1 MSIIVTLEK
10 ANKYF
15 DDNSVLRDVNFDI
28 EKGEFLSL
36 VGPSGCGKSTLLRV
50 LLGFEKLDH
59 GKMTIE
65 PNLKKTLVFQN
76 FALFPWLT
84 VFENISFGLKMQ
96 GMPKVDIDRK
106 VTDILHELDLHGAQN
121 LHPKELS
128 GGMKQ
133 RVGLGRAL
141 VMDPDI
147 LFLDE
152 PFSAVD
158 AFTAR
163 DLRQKLLEIWEKRK
177 ITVVMVTHLIEEAI
191 ELSDRVIVMSS
202 DKNQDSIVEIYT
214 NKLARP
220 RDNRSK
226 EFFNEVDF
234 LETKIK

>member
-1 MSIIVTLEK
+1 MDSIIKIEK
-10 ANKYF
+10 LNKYF
-15 DDNSVLRDVNFDI
+15 DNDSVLRDVNFEI
-28 EKGEFLSL
+28 KKGEFLSII
-36 VGPSGCGKSTLLRV
+36 GPSGCGKSTLLRI
-50 LLGFEKLDH
+50 LLGFEKPDSGVLTDN
-59 GKMTIE
+59 GSF
-65 PNLKKTLVFQN
+65 KKYLVFQN

-84 VFENISFGLKMQ
+84 VAENIAFGLKMKGIKKEEIDQ
-96 GMPKVDIDRK
+96 KVS
-106 VTDILHELDLHGAQN
+106 DILHELDLHGAEN

-163 DLRQKLLEIWEKRK
+163 DLRKKLLEIWQKTG
-177 ITVVMVTHLIEEAI
+177 ITVVMVTHLVEEAI
-191 ELSDRVIVMSS
+191 ELSDRVIVLSN
-202 DKNQDSIVEIYT
+202 DKNKDSIADIYE

-220 RDNRSK
+220 RNNRAH
-226 EFFNEVDF
+226 EFFAEVD
-234 LETKIK
+234 LVEEKIH

>member
-1 MSIIVTLEK
+1 MNPIITLEK
-10 ANKYF
+10 INKYF
-15 DDNSVLRDVNFDI
+15 DSNSVLRDVSFTV
-28 EKGEFLSL
+28 EKGEFLAL
-36 VGPSGCGKSTLLRV
+36 IGPSGCGKSTLLRIM
-50 LLGFEKLDH
+50 LGFEKIDH
-59 GKMTIE
+59 GRMEIDN
-65 PNLKKTLVFQN
+65 NLKKTLVFQN

-84 VFENISFGLKMQ
+84 VAQNIGIGLKMQ
-96 GMPKVDIDRK
+96 GLKKEEIDKK
-106 VTDILHELDLHGAQN
+106 VTDVLHELGLEGSEN

-163 DLRQKLLEIWEKRK
+163 DLRQKLLEIWEKRH
-177 ITVVMVTHLIEEAI
+177 ITIVIVTHLVEEAI
-191 ELSDRVIVMSS
+191 ELSDRVIVLNN
-202 DKNQDSIVEIYT
+202 DKNRDSISEIYE

-226 EFFNEVDF
+226 EFFKEVDY